1 MLKNITQQLLAQLN
15 RHLPRRLVQRDP
27 LPNAKNLAGAAI
39 PSTLTEHCLKAAA
52 MDENEVW
59 RAFGGHPEG
68 LNAAEVE
75 KTRAEHGDN
84 KIPAQNRPRGGF
96 ICGSATATRSTC
108 C

>member
-1 MLKNITQQLLAQLN
+1 
-15 RHLPRRLVQRDP
+15 
-27 LPNAKNLAGAAI
+27 
-39 PSTLTEHCLKAAA
+39 

-75 KTRAEHGDN
+75 KSAPYMATTKFRRKSLPH
-84 KIPAQNRPRGGF
+84 GGF
-96 ICGSATATRSTC
+96 TCGPATATRSTC